1 MITNQVIQKALDE
14 LKEITNVDLAV
25 MELNGTQAAA
35 TFKTDGVISPVSIR
49 SFLDSDKDSE
59 SNGEYNYFRISDE
72 GVASYVLISKGSEE
86 NASMVGRIAMS
97 EMTALTTAYKEKFDR
112 NAFFQSLIMD
122 NLLVVDIYNRAKKLH
137 IPTDSRRCV
146 FIVETEG
153 NADIGG
159 LETLRQVFP
168 PGADDYVTEADEKTM
183 VVIKSLIP
191 GDDEDSQIK
200 DTAEMLVDTMNTQA
214 MVNVRVSYGKPV
226 SEIKQV
232 SASYKEAKMAMEVGR
247 IFYQEKSVVSYETLG
262 IGRLIYQLQ
271 PSLCETFLEE
281 IFGDDIPEHLDEETL
296 NTINKFFENNL
307 NVSETSRQLFVH
319 RNTLVYRIEK
329 LQKATGLDIRTFDD
343 ALTFKI
349 ALMVVGYMKYIKTH
363 EY

>member
-1 MITNQVIQKALDE
+1 
-14 LKEITNVDLAV
+14 
-25 MELNGTQAAA
+25 
-35 TFKTDGVISPVSIR
+35 
-49 SFLDSDKDSE
+49 
-59 SNGEYNYFRISDE
+59 
-72 GVASYVLISKGSEE
+72 
-86 NASMVGRIAMS
+86 
-97 EMTALTTAYKEKFDR
+97 
-112 NAFFQSLIMD
+112 
-122 NLLVVDIYNRAKKLH
+122 
-137 IPTDSRRCV
+137 
-146 FIVETEG
+146 
-153 NADIGG
+153 
-159 LETLRQVFP
+159 
-168 PGADDYVTEADEKTM
+168 
-183 VVIKSLIP
+183 
-191 GDDEDSQIK
+191 
-200 DTAEMLVDTMNTQA
+200 
-214 MVNVRVSYGKPV
+214 YGKPV